1 MEKLNEKSKT
11 KINSRTKKEGS
22 IKMKGKIS
30 SKISLLLTLVFVI
43 CLNNCT
49 ATLAM
54 IGQAEDKRTP
64 DIAETI
70 PGMEAEKIKS
80 GSEVI
85 VNLKDGA
92 MIEGKYVG
100 VDSITNE
107 QYDEEYAELQKQMPE
122 GSFLPTKGDTIK
134 ASSEFIT
141 NDNVKFSGL
150 DKKYII
156 LSPLDINSPTKFE
169 LKHLEN
175 ITDKDGNKTDGKTIR
190 NLISEGKFPSKFL
203 SGILIK
209 DYKYLKDTIGEE
221 AHSIKGKKFIS
232 LKDIDQIQIKSKKH
246 ATRNLLMLGFVLDAL
261 IIAYPWFVLN
271 SIFSP

>member
-1 MEKLNEKSKT
+1 M
-11 KINSRTKKEGS
+11 I
-22 IKMKGKIS
+22 GKIS
-30 SKISLLLTLVFVI
+30 SKISLFLTLVFVL
-43 CLNNCT
+43 CLNSCT

-70 PGMEAEKIKS
+70 QGMEAGKIKS
-80 GSEVI
+80 GSKVI
-85 VNLKDGA
+85 INLKDET
-92 MIEGKYVG
+92 MLEGKYLG
-100 VDSITNE
+100 IDSIPNE
-107 QYDEEYAELQKQMPE
+107 KYDEEYAELQKQIPE

-134 ASSEFIT
+134 TSSEFIT
-141 NDNVKFSGL
+141 DDNVKFSGL

-169 LKHLEN
+169 LEHLEN
-175 ITDKDGNKTDGKTIR
+175 ITDNRGNKTEGQTIR
-190 NLISEGKFPSKFL
+190 NLISEGKFPNKFL
-203 SGILIK
+203 SGISIK
-209 DYKYLKDTIGEE
+209 DFKYMRDTMAESAAGE
-221 AHSIKGKKFIS
+221 KFIY
-232 LKDIDQIQIKSKKH
+232 LNDIDQIQIKSKKH